1 MLGQHLLGLYEKALP
16 EEMAL
21 PDKFR
26 SAKKLGFDYLEISVD
41 ESDEKISRLYLT
53 ADRQQALGEELRSTG
68 LGMQSLCLSAHRR
81 FPFGSADS
89 GKRKMALEIMEKAIL
104 FSKRLGISVI
114 QLAGYDVYYEPSTS
128 NSIRLFTDGM
138 REACRMASTH
148 QVMLAMETMDTP
160 FMCSVKKCLRL
171 KQQLPCPWL
180 SLYPDMGNLSAWKE
194 NDVFEELSLGL
205 SSTVAVHVKET
216 LREGSGPTRFKGI
229 PFGSGCV
236 DFPAVFAHME
246 ALGYL
251 GPYTLEMWHR
261 GCNAEENVKKA
272 LAFISHCFPS
282 QTSQ

>member
-53 ADRQQALGEELRSTG
+53 AGRQQALGEELRSTG

-128 NSIRLFTDGM
+128 DSMRLFTDGM
-138 REACRMASTH
+138 REACRMARC
-148 QVMLAMETMDTP
+148 QG
-160 FMCSVKKCLRL
+160 R
-171 KQQLPCPWL
+171 
-180 SLYPDMGNLSAWKE
+180 
-194 NDVFEELSLGL
+194 
-205 SSTVAVHVKET
+205 
-216 LREGSGPTRFKGI
+216 
-229 PFGSGCV
+229 
-236 DFPAVFAHME
+236 
-246 ALGYL
+246 
-251 GPYTLEMWHR
+251 
-261 GCNAEENVKKA
+261 
-272 LAFISHCFPS
+272 
-282 QTSQ
+282 